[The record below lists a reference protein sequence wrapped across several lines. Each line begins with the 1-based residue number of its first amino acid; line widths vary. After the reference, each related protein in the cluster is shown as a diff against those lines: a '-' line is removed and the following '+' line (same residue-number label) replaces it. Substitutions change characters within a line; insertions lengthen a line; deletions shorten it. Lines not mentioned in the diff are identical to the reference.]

1 MNADAPSFD
10 RGALAALLDWQLAC
24 GVDIAVDDAPHDRY
38 AESAARR
45 KDAADKES
53 IPANPINISPAA
65 ALAATGKTPAAP
77 PFPEEAARLAT
88 EAASAAGDLR
98 ELEARF
104 AGFDGCAFKSMAT
117 HFLFAAGTPGA
128 RLMVF
133 DFAPGEEEERSGE
146 PFSGHAATLLDN
158 MLAAIGHNRETSYLA
173 YFSPWRPPGDKTAS
187 AADEAAL
194 LPFARRH
201 LELVAPDIL
210 LILGEPTARA
220 LLQTNLSGA
229 QLRGRWFDCAAGAVT
244 TRAIVLPSLAHVLK
258 NPLMKRNIWR
268 DLQMVAAALRG
279 A

>member
-1 MNADAPSFD
+1 
-10 RGALAALLDWQLAC
+10 LLDWQLAC
-24 GVDIAVDDAPHDRY
+24 GVDIALDDAPHDRY
-38 AESAARR
+38 AESAGRSN
-45 KDAADKES
+45 DAPETKS
-53 IPANPINISPAA
+53 IPTRAVNIS
-65 ALAATGKTPAAP
+65 LPAAP
-77 PFPEEAARLAT
+77 PFPEEATRLAT
-88 EAASAAGDLR
+88 AAASAAVDLQD
-98 ELEARF
+98 LEARF

-117 HFLFAAGTPGA
+117 HFLFAAGTTGA
-128 RLMVF
+128 RLMAF

-146 PFSGHAATLLDN
+146 PFSGQAAALLDN
-158 MLAAIGHNRETSYLA
+158 MLAAIGHDRKTSYLA

-201 LELVAPDIL
+201 IELAAPDVL
-210 LILGEPTARA
+210 LIFGEPTARA

-229 QLRGRWFDCAAGAVT
+229 QLRGRWFDCATGTVT

-258 NPLMKRNIWR
+258 NPMMKRNIWR